1 MSLVDKLIDRI
12 ADRVVEK
19 LEGRHPVQNVHYG
32 TIVSS
37 VAVKDLTEHLER
49 QAAMSPSL
57 ISR

>member
-19 LEGRHPVQNVHYG
+19 LEGRHPVQSVHYG
-32 TIVSS
+32 TIV
-37 VAVKDLTEHLER
+37 KDVTEHLER
-49 QAAMSPSL
+49 QAAMPSSL